1 MSGLL
6 RKGLIGTGIAM
17 GSTAGGMGLVYPYA
31 VGSRNRKIEELNDT
45 ISSLKQQIPKP
56 EEKDYFDSSMDFLN
70 ENAYKP
76 TWETISEQSQNPGT
90 RKLLTAL
97 ALLGLLGGGSYLL
110 GKRSGKNDILSRF
123 R

>member
-6 RKGLIGTGIAM
+6 RKGLIGTGI
-17 GSTAGGMGLVYPYA
+17 GLGTLGAGGGAYLA
-31 VGSRNRKIEELNDT
+31 GGQGRNDEIAKLNDT

-56 EEKDYFDSSMDFLN
+56 EDKDYFDSSMDFLN